1 LEREMLCGVVGAGN
15 WMRSALLPALL
26 AQKECKV
33 VGCAAADAAE
43 AGAFAQEMGI
53 PRAFSSLDAMISEGG
68 KLDLVVLATPD
79 HAHASGIAAALNA
92 GIAVYCEKPL
102 ANDPQTAR
110 ELVDLARKTSV
121 PATVGFSFR
130 FNPALQALQRD
141 LRAGRLGE
149 PWLIELSE
157 HNPQF
162 HPAGGKPL
170 NWKGDPAMARGG
182 ALFEYGSHV
191 IDLANWLLGPIA
203 RVSAR
208 FQKILP
214 NARLDDIATLLFEF
228 RSGATGTLV
237 ASWLLD
243 GGFPGIRVRLHGSKA
258 LAEVWVDDRL
268 PGGQRY
274 QVTPTLDQTPADQPV
289 AAMGADYRSDAAS
302 RHIGDFV
309 ARVQGRRPEH
319 GATLPSLEDGAH
331 VQSVMEAALNAT
343 AEWVHVS

>member
-1 LEREMLCGVVGAGN
+1 
-15 WMRSALLPALL
+15 
-26 AQKECKV
+26 
-33 VGCAAADAAE
+33 
-43 AGAFAQEMGI
+43 
-53 PRAFSSLDAMISEGG
+53 
-68 KLDLVVLATPD
+68 
-79 HAHASGIAAALNA
+79 
-92 GIAVYCEKPL
+92 
-102 ANDPQTAR
+102 
-110 ELVDLARKTSV
+110 
-121 PATVGFSFR
+121 
-130 FNPALQALQRD
+130 
-141 LRAGRLGE
+141 LGQ

-191 IDLANWLLGPIA
+191 IDLANWLLGPIT

-214 NARLDDIATLLFEF
+214 NAKLDDIATLLFEF
-228 RSGATGTLV
+228 ESGATGTLV

-243 GGFPGIRVRLHGSKA
+243 GGFPGIRIRLHGSKA

-274 QVTPTLDQTPADQPV
+274 HVTPTNDQSSSNEPV
-289 AAMGADYRSDAAS
+289 EPMGADFRNDAAS

-309 ARVQGRRPEH
+309 ARVRGRRPRH
-319 GATLPSLEDGAH
+319 GDTLPSLEDGAH
-331 VQSVMEAALNAT
+331 VQKVMEAALNAT
-343 AEWVHVS
+343 MVWADVN

>member
-1 LEREMLCGVVGAGN
+1 
-15 WMRSALLPALL
+15 MRSALLPALW

-33 VGCAAADAAE
+33 VGCAAADSAE
-43 AGAFAQEMGI
+43 ADAFAREVGI
-53 PRAFSSLDAMISEGG
+53 PQAFGSLEAMIADAG
-68 KLDLVVLATPD
+68 KLDLVVMATPD

-102 ANDPQTAR
+102 ANDPRSAN
-110 ELVDLARKTSV
+110 ELVALGRKTSV

-130 FNPALQALQRD
+130 FNPALQALKRD

-162 HPAGGKPL
+162 HPAGGKAL

-191 IDLANWLLGPIA
+191 IDVASWLLGPIA
-203 RVSAR
+203 RVSSR
-208 FQKILP
+208 LQRILP
-214 NARLDDIATLLFEF
+214 NAKLDDIATLLFEF
-228 RSGATGTLV
+228 RSGATGTLI

-243 GGFPGIRVRLHGSKA
+243 GGFPGIRIRLHGSKA

-274 QVTPTLDQTPADQPV
+274 QLTPTLDPSPANQPV
-289 AAMGADYRSDAAS
+289 EPMQADYRSDAAS
-302 RHIGDFV
+302 RHITDFV
-309 ARVQGRRPEH
+309 ARVQGRQPGH
-319 GATLPSLEDGAH
+319 GDTLPSLEDGAH

-343 AEWVHVS
+343 ATWVDVN